1 MGITMDKEL
10 LHKKIKKDI
19 EDLINNNPSE
29 RALGNLI
36 PLSIFQAVRIGVLTA
51 GCGIEAIIYNIGKD
65 IGREVISRYVDK
77 SNLLESFA
85 EILKKAKIGILEVK
99 KVEEDEMILI
109 LRDCIS
115 CHNVPNVGTTLCHFE
130 AGLIAGT
137 LEKKLRRKVNAIET
151 KCCGKGDKYC
161 EFLVKIE
168 DKIFW

>member
-1 MGITMDKEL
+1 MDKEL

-85 EILKKAKIGILEVK
+85 EILKKAKICILEVK
-99 KVEEDEMILI
+99 KL
-109 LRDCIS
+109 
-115 CHNVPNVGTTLCHFE
+115 
-130 AGLIAGT
+130 
-137 LEKKLRRKVNAIET
+137 KKK
-151 KCCGKGDKYC
+151 K
-161 EFLVKIE
+161 
-168 DKIFW
+168 

>member
-1 MGITMDKEL
+1 MDKEL
-10 LHKKIKKDI
+10 LHKKIKDDI
-19 EDLINNNPSE
+19 EELINNNPSE

-65 IGREVISRYVDK
+65 IGREVISRYVNED
-77 SNLLESFA
+77 NLLESFA

-99 KVEEDEMILI
+99 KVEENEMVLV

-130 AGLIAGT
+130 SGLIAGT
-137 LEKKLRRKVNAIET
+137 LEKILKRKVNVSET
-151 KCCGKGDKYC
+151 KCCGKGDEYC

-168 DKIFW
+168 DKLYW